1 MNGHRLNTA
10 VSLTAI
16 STPEPRPL
24 VGRLPGYSRSASAGT
39 VRWVASSNESWMP
52 PSPAAVEAMVA
63 SVQGANRYPSLAGDR
78 LVAALAER
86 LGVSD
91 TRVAVGAGSLALLG
105 QIFNAFAGPGDEVLY
120 AWRSYEAYPI
130 LVTLAGA
137 ERVEVPLDA
146 AHRHDLGA
154 MAAAVTERTTVVL
167 LCSPNNPTG
176 TELDLGEIRSFLDTV
191 PGHVLVVLDEA
202 YLEFSGNPG
211 DTLQLLQEH
220 PNLAILRTFSKAYG
234 LAGVRAGYLLAQ
246 EGVIQAIRAVAPP
259 FGLSAVA
266 EAGAVAA
273 LEDAGHLRDT
283 VEAVLAERGF
293 LHRELTAR
301 GYRIPPSGGN
311 FLWIPETDVPAS
323 GIERM
328 CAAHGLS
335 VRAFA
340 GSGVRV
346 SIAPREASL
355 AVLAA
360 LDVFGPPPVPSE
372 TTTTTPHNHSLEIH
386 STGGAS

>member
-1 MNGHRLNTA
+1 MNGQGLNTA
-10 VSLTAI
+10 VSMTAV

-52 PSPAAVEAMVA
+52 PSPAAREAMADIVHR
-63 SVQGANRYPSLAGDR
+63 ANRYPSLAGDR

-86 LGVSD
+86 LGLSA
-91 TRVAVGAGSLALLG
+91 TQVAVGAGSLAMLG
-105 QIFNAFAGPGDEVLY
+105 QILNAYAGPGDEVLY

-130 LVTLAGA
+130 LATLAGA
-137 ERVEVPLDA
+137 ECVEVPLDA
-146 AHRHDLGA
+146 AHRHDIGA
-154 MAAAVTERTTVVL
+154 MAAAVTDRTRVVL
-167 LCSPNNPTG
+167 LCNPNNPTG
-176 TELDLGEIRSFLDTV
+176 TVLDVGEIRSFLDAV
-191 PGHVLVVLDEA
+191 PGRVLVVLDEA
-202 YLEFSGNPG
+202 YLEFSGGSGN
-211 DTLQLLQEH
+211 TLQLLQDY

-234 LAGVRAGYLLAQ
+234 LAAVRAGYLLAH
-246 EGVIQAIRAVAPP
+246 GDIVRSIRAVAPP

-273 LEDAGHLRDT
+273 LADAEYLRGT
-283 VEAVLAERGF
+283 VDAVLAERAF
-293 LHRELTAR
+293 LQHELTAR
-301 GYRIPPSGGN
+301 GYRVPPSGGN
-311 FLWIPETDVPAS
+311 FLWIPEADVRAAD
-323 GIERM
+323 IERS
-328 CAAHGLS
+328 CAAHGVS

-360 LDVFGPPPVPSE
+360 LDTIGRQPGPAQ
-372 TTTTTPHNHSLEIH
+372 TTPTTPQNY

>member
-1 MNGHRLNTA
+1 MNGQRLNTA
-10 VSLTAI
+10 VSLTAV

-52 PSPAAVEAMVA
+52 PSPAAVEAMA
-63 SVQGANRYPSLAGDR
+63 DSVQRANRYPSLAGDR

-86 LGVSD
+86 LGVPA
-91 TRVAVGAGSLALLG
+91 TQVAVGAGSLALLG
-105 QIFNAFAGPGDEVLY
+105 QILNAFAGPGDEVLY

-130 LVTLAGA
+130 LATLAGA
-137 ERVEVPLDA
+137 ECVEVPLDA
-146 AHRHDLGA
+146 AHRHDIGA

-167 LCSPNNPTG
+167 LCNPNNPTG
-176 TELDLGEIRSFLDTV
+176 TVLDAGEIRSFLDAV

-202 YLEFSGNPG
+202 YLEFSGDSG
-211 DTLQLLQEH
+211 QTLQLLQEY

-234 LAGVRAGYLLAQ
+234 LAAVRAGYLLAH
-246 EGVIQAIRAVAPP
+246 EDIVRAIRAVAPP

-273 LEDAGHLRDT
+273 LADAGHLRGT
-283 VEAVLAERGF
+283 VDAVLAERGF

-301 GYRIPPSGGN
+301 GYRVPPSGGN
-311 FLWIPETDVPAS
+311 FLWIPETDVRAAD
-323 GIERM
+323 IERS
-328 CAAHGLS
+328 CAAHGVS

-360 LDVFGPPPVPSE
+360 LDELGRQPVPAQ
-372 TTTTTPHNHSLEIH
+372 TTPTTPQNHSLEIH